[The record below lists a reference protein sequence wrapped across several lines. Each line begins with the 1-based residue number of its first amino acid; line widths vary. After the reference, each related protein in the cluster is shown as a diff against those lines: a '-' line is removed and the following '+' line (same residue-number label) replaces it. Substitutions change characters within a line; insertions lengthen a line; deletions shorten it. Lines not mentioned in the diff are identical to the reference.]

1 MTNNIFKKAVEDGI
15 KGLNQ
20 GLNIGLPRLNAY
32 IHGLQKKYYYV
43 IGGGPKSGKTAFL
56 DNCFILQPY
65 LNDIKP
71 NNEPIEYHY
80 FSMEIDLVEKI
91 AKWVAYFM
99 DIKYGIYCDS
109 NYILGR
115 TKEKLTKEHLKLVD
129 QIYDEDITRLFG
141 NLDENG
147 VPDKNSPR
155 LITFYQ
161 DKETPTSIF
170 NTMFQIADNNGTI
183 LRENVEEVDEFG
195 TTTYKKR
202 IIGYI
207 PKDPKKK
214 IVCIVDHVALCKRNP
229 GLTEKENID
238 KLSEGF
244 VFLRNM
250 FGMTIIV
257 LSQFN
262 RELESID
269 RLKLSRD
276 NIAPSRADFKGTGNL
291 TEDANLV
298 IGILN
303 PNLYPNLS
311 YHLDYKLEDW
321 GNSYRS
327 IHIVASRNVE
337 GDINLSVILEGKTG
351 RIKELPKASD
361 AEGLNKMK
369 KYMEEKGL

>member
-1 MTNNIFKKAVEDGI
+1 MTNNIFKQAVQDGL
-15 KGLNQ
+15 KGLNK
-20 GLNIGLPRLNAY
+20 GLNIGLPRLNAH

-91 AKWVAYFM
+91 AKWVAYLM

-115 TKEKLTKEHLKLVD
+115 SEEKLTKEHLEIINK
-129 QIYDEDITRLFG
+129 IYDEDIVELFG
-141 NLDENG
+141 ELD
-147 VPDKNSPR
+147 DKGIPKEDSPK

-170 NTMFQIADNNGTI
+170 NTMFKVADDNGTI
-183 LRENVEEVDEFG
+183 LREKVIEKDEFG
-195 TTTYKKR
+195 NKFEKQR
-202 IIGYI
+202 IVGYI

-214 IVCIVDHVALCKRNP
+214 IVCIVDHIALCRRNP
-229 GLTEKENID
+229 GLSEKENID

-244 VFLRNM
+244 VYLRNM

-262 RELESID
+262 RELENVD
-269 RLKLSRD
+269 RLKLSKS
-276 NIAPSRADFKGTGNL
+276 NLAPSRADFKGTGNL
-291 TEDANLV
+291 SEDANLV
-298 IGILN
+298 LGILN
-303 PNLYPNLS
+303 PNLYPNLDN
-311 YHLDYKLEDW
+311 HLGYSLADW

-327 IHIVASRNVE
+327 IHIVASRNIE
-337 GDINLSVILEGKTG
+337 GDANLAVLLEGKTG
-351 RIKELPKASD
+351 RITELPKKD
-361 AEGLNKMK
+361 DYEGLNRMK
-369 KYMEEKGL
+369 RYKEEKGI